1 MSNGIVEERERLL
14 VDGVP
19 LAVRSWG
26 DPDGRPLLF
35 LHALGHVASGAWL
48 REAGPLLAARGFR
61 VVAPDQPG
69 FGESPALAPED
80 YGVARLARLAR
91 ALLDALEIEWCLLA
105 GHSWGGTIGVELAAT
120 APERVEALVLLDSGH
135 ADYADQPGA
144 RPEATLAERIAAA
157 EPLSLP
163 SWEALVEELRGEAR
177 RWDDALPELM
187 RPGVRANGAGIT
199 GVDPVVRAA
208 ALHGAIKAR
217 VSDRWPALAAAG
229 LPVLLLLATE
239 PEEARERNA
248 ADAKRFAAAVPQA
261 RVVSVEGA
269 GHDLLVDAGPRI
281 AAAIA
286 DFAG

>member
-1 MSNGIVEERERLL
+1 MSNGFREELAEVEA
-14 VDGVP
+14 DGVP
-19 LAVRSWG
+19 LTVRAWG

-69 FGESPALAPED
+69 FGASPALAPDE
-80 YGVARLARLAR
+80 YATERLARLALG
-91 ALLDALEIEWCLLA
+91 LLDRFGIAWCVLA
-105 GHSWGGTIGVELAAT
+105 GHSWGGTIAIEVAAT
-120 APERVEALVLLDSGH
+120 QPGRVEALVLLDTGH

-144 RPEATLAERIAAA
+144 RAEATLEERIAAA
-157 EPLSLP
+157 DGLTLP
-163 SWEALVEELRGEAR
+163 SWEALVDELRHEAR
-177 RWDDALPELM
+177 RWDDVLPELM
-187 RPGVRANGAGIT
+187 RPGVRSNGAGIT
-199 GVDPVVRAA
+199 GVEPAVRAA
-208 ALHGAIKAR
+208 AMHAAIASR
-217 VSDRWPALAAAG
+217 VSERWPALAAAG

-239 PEEARERNA
+239 PEESRARNVA
-248 ADAKRFAAAVPQA
+248 AAARLAAAVPQA
-261 RVVSVEGA
+261 RVVPVEGA